1 MKSAGGLSMTMF
13 IFTGLGGAG
22 DLPPSLPCLSLE
34 SDRSLSFLSCELCF
48 LPSPMR
54 PGRLMCSMLVRRT
67 SATLSRLLFLAATAS
82 SCGDA
87 LLKSMP
93 KILLGIVTK
102 KRATLGLECGLRS
115 VFRGAEKRVDPR
127 GGDRSPFKCR
137 TGVDGNHDDGD
148 DAAEGRKG
156 EEACCCVGEAR

>member
-48 LPSPMR
+48 LPNPMR

-127 GGDRSPFKCR
+127 GGDRSLFKYR
-137 TGVDGNHDDGD
+137 AGVADGNHNEEAGGRED
-148 DAAEGRKG
+148 EG
-156 EEACCCVGEAR
+156 ACCCAGEVR